1 MQCSGHLLFGGGAV
15 IIPPLISNPCCLNK
29 ILPVMQVWRIKK
41 STRCV
46 VSRRSTSGRGR
57 DDKKTKFNVI
67 RKENKEGG
75 QGETKE
81 GGNSNDGGVNE

>member
-1 MQCSGHLLFGGGAV
+1 MQCSGYLLFGGGAV
-15 IIPPLISNPCCLNK
+15 IIPPLISNSCCLNK

-57 DDKKTKFNVI
+57 DDKKTNVS

-75 QGETKE
+75 NG
-81 GGNSNDGGVNE
+81 NDGGVNGQI